1 MNVLLNE
8 LQNLLHCEGQEVLK
22 VRDGD
27 YELTC
32 SREGKGYWLHM
43 FVLKGDKKMY
53 TRMVRPAATV
63 EDVRREGRWMLRQ
76 GH

>member
-1 MNVLLNE
+1 
-8 LQNLLHCEGQEVLK
+8 VLK

-27 YELTC
+27 YELQAV
-32 SREGKGYWLHM
+32 REGRGYWLYM
-43 FVLKGDKKMY
+43 FVVKDDRRHY
-53 TRMVRPAATV
+53 TRMVRPASTI